1 MTPEETEM
9 IPKDSETTPKDSKIA
24 PKEPEIAPMDTGM
37 ANEEQES
44 ASPGPCPPK
53 MEPPAGRNAP
63 TLVPN
68 HRRRPSR
75 PPCNPVENPVH
86 PHRNTRSVW
95 AAALALLLGTAT
107 LPARGLAATPEGV
120 QITMSQVVALPADA
134 ATDREA
140 APIDIDVASENG
152 GVSIAHDHRAT
163 GATIVA
169 RARLADDD
177 RAKRFNFRAELD
189 ADGTL
194 RVEPLWPDG
203 KRLGNESC
211 AFAVVVPAVGGVA
224 VRTSNGGIT
233 LAHARGNARL
243 ATSNGAIVVEGVQGD
258 LHARS
263 SNGGI
268 TVRHSRGA
276 LDLQTSNGPVSIT
289 QASQGSDPAAGT
301 WRVQTSNGAITLEA
315 AGAIAGRLSA
325 TTSNGRATVQRI
337 GADGQ
342 RETIASDRTV
352 GLSLGGAQATID
364 LRTSNGSITVVTGG

>member
-1 MTPEETEM
+1 MADQEKR
-9 IPKDSETTPKDSKIA
+9 IHLLIYHLDSGVLAIWDRPMVSCPRFA
-24 PKEPEIAPMDTGM
+24 PAL
-37 ANEEQES
+37 AL
-44 ASPGPCPPK
+44 
-53 MEPPAGRNAP
+53 GRNAP
-63 TLVPN
+63 ALVPN
-68 HRRRPSR
+68 HRQRPSH
-75 PPCNPVENPVH
+75 PHCNPVENTMH
-86 PHRNTRSVW
+86 PHRNTMSVW
-95 AAALALLLGTAT
+95 ATALALLLGTAT
-107 LPARGLAATPEGV
+107 LPACGLAATPAGV
-120 QITMSQVVALPADA
+120 QVTMSQVVALPAYV
-134 ATDREA
+134 ATDQEA

-152 GVSIAHDHRAT
+152 GVSIAHDHQAT

-169 RARLADDD
+169 KARLADDD
-177 RAKRFNFRAELD
+177 RAGRFNFRAELD

-203 KRLGNESC
+203 KRLNNELC
-211 AFAVVVPAVGGVA
+211 AFEIVVPDVGGVT

-233 LAHARGNARL
+233 VPHVRGNARL
-243 ATSNGAIVVEGVQGD
+243 TTSNGPITVEGVQGD

-289 QASQGSDPAAGT
+289 NAWQGSAPAAGN
-301 WRVQTSNGAITLEA
+301 WRVQTSNGAIKLEA
-315 AGAIAGRLSA
+315 SDAIAGRLSA

-352 GLSLGGAQATID
+352 GLSLGGAEATID
-364 LRTSNGSITVVTGG
+364 LRTSNGPITVVTGG